1 MRHIY
6 HESAFDTTAPVGS
19 LWEDAAGDPVECTD
33 LAGEEDVGCE
43 VAIIGAGVTGLSAAY
58 HMARDSGID
67 VRVLEAGDVGWGG
80 SGRNGGFVGRGGTM
94 VDAEGLARRFGLAEA
109 IRFADW
115 QKSTVELVAD
125 ILQSEGTDA
134 EKTGQ
139 TEIGFAHRPN
149 RAEGMRRYVEH
160 SNKTFGT
167 DYSYMDRDQCREHGL
182 AGPQVHGGYV
192 IPDCFGIHPMKYVRD
207 WPRRPEARRGHPRT
221 RPRWGLMKTYTS
233 FRHPKVWSARKVSSS
248 PPTATAEDTHKGLA
262 GRMLPGL
269 SNILV
274 TRPLEP
280 GRNQGARLEHDGSLF

>member
-19 LWEDAAGDPVECTD
+19 LWEDTAGDPVECTD
-33 LAGEEDVGCE
+33 LAGEEDVECE
-43 VAIIGAGVTGLSAAY
+43 AAIIGAGVTGLSAAY

-109 IRFADW
+109 RRFADW

-125 ILQSEGTDA
+125 ILQSEGIDA

-160 SNKTFGT
+160 LNKTFGT
-167 DYSYMDRDQCREHGL
+167 DYSYMDRNQCREHGL

-192 IPDCFGIHPMKYVRD
+192 IPDCFGIHPMKYVR
-207 WPRRPEARRGHPRT
+207 
-221 RPRWGLMKTYTS
+221 
-233 FRHPKVWSARKVSSS
+233 
-248 PPTATAEDTHKGLA
+248 GLA
-262 GRMLPGL
+262 RAAQKHGVVVHEHAPVGDWRRDGDIHLLSTPKGVVRAKSVIISTNGYGGRHTQRTGRADVTGALQH
-269 SNILV
+269 LV
-274 TRPLEP
+274 TRPP
-280 GRNQGARLEHDGSLF
+280 